1 MPTIF
6 GLDFGTT
13 NSVLAINTD
22 DKCRVIDLDKDA
34 PNKKTLR
41 SVLYFNED
49 KDIFIGQQAID
60 EYVKNGAHGRFMQSI
75 KSFLPSSVFDRAMV
89 YGKSYEID
97 DLIAI
102 VIKGIKKIGEESAGH
117 SVDSVVVGRPSVFS
131 ENQQNDR
138 LAEERLRSALVKSG
152 FKNIYFQYEPIA
164 AALSHESTLENGQE
178 KIILVGDFGGGTS
191 DFTVIKLRGGD
202 QAKKKQDR
210 KDDVLSVGGVYIGGD
225 TFDSR
230 VMWDKLA
237 KYFGKDVQY
246 KAMSGGALGF
256 PAWIVYRFCRWH
268 LIQQLNDRKTRE
280 FLKQLK
286 RIADDPKAI
295 VNLENLIDDN
305 YGFMLFQAI
314 EKAKCELSNL
324 NSTTIDF
331 KERDLLI
338 KEAITRPE
346 FDQIIREDRDKIEEC
361 INETLKQS
369 GVGINGIDFVL
380 LTGGSSKI
388 PCIKNIFIDRFGNDK
403 IVQADEFSSV
413 AYGLAVNGSQ
423 YI

>member
-1 MPTIF
+1 MNKIF

-13 NSVLAINTD
+13 NSVLAIND
-22 DKCRVIDLDKDA
+22 NKNSRVIEIDEDCS
-34 PNKKTLR
+34 NKNTMR
-41 SVLYFNED
+41 SVMYFNED
-49 KDIFIGQQAID
+49 QKVFIGQKAIN
-60 EYVKNGAHGRFMQSI
+60 EYIAEHAHGRFMQSI
-75 KSFLPSSVFDRAMV
+75 KAFLPSASLDRVFV
-89 YGKSYEID
+89 NGKSYDIE
-97 DLIAI
+97 DLVAVLIRRIKEAGEKETDSAI
-102 VIKGIKKIGEESAGH
+102 
-117 SVDSVVVGRPSVFS
+117 DSVVAGRPVVFS
-131 ENQQNDR
+131 EDPKSDK
-138 LAEERLRSALVKSG
+138 LAEQRLKTALERSG

-164 AALSHESTLENGQE
+164 AALGYEASLENGQE

-388 PCIKNIFIDRFGNDK
+388 PCIKNIFIDRFGKDK